1 MIARN
6 LSLSALALAS
16 ACGWA
21 LPAAAQDADAAAIQ
35 QELAAMRA
43 QMAAMAARV
52 ETLQAQLDQ
61 ATTKADAAQA
71 AVAAIETAP
80 AAAET
85 QVSWKGA
92 PEFKAEGGWT
102 FKPRGRLQ
110 VDAGTVSS
118 PAGITNDGLGF
129 GSEVRRAYLGF
140 EGKMPGGFGY
150 RAEID
155 VAQSG
160 VEITDLYLTYQAS
173 KQLTLTV
180 GQHKP
185 FWGLEEVTSDLFTSF
200 TERATTNTAFGYE
213 RRLGAS
219 GTWSAG
225 DVIVQGG
232 VFTDNA
238 NDLNDDGDNA
248 LSYDGRVVF
257 APKLGE
263 ARLHLGGSIHQREL
277 NDSATS
283 VRYRVRPFIHTPDVR
298 FVDTG
303 AIPATGETGYG
314 AEAAYIA
321 GPFHVTGE
329 AHWQRV
335 DHLTGSDPTFFGGFA
350 EVGYFL
356 TRGDTRGYKSGAF
369 DRTTPAS
376 PVGDGGIGAVQ
387 VNLRYDHLDLNDAGI
402 VGGTQDGF
410 GAAIVWTPTAYTRLM
425 ANYGRMKYR
434 DAAIPAAGGDRSYSV
449 DAFGARAQVDF

>member
-6 LSLSALALAS
+6 TSLSLLALAS

-21 LPAAAQDADAAAIQ
+21 LPAQAEDADAAALR

-43 QMAAMAARV
+43 QMAEMAARMEV
-52 ETLQAQLDQ
+52 LQGQLDQ
-61 ATTKADAAQA
+61 ATSKADAAQA

-80 AAAET
+80 PASGT
-85 QVSWKGA
+85 QISWKGA
-92 PEFKAEGGWT
+92 PEFKADGGWT

-110 VDAGTVSS
+110 IDAGAVGS
-118 PAGITNDGLGF
+118 PAGISNDGLGF
-129 GSEVRRAYLGF
+129 GSELRRAYIGF
-140 EGKMPGGFGY
+140 DGKIPGGFGY

-155 VAQSG
+155 VAQSS
-160 VEITDLYLTYQAS
+160 VEVTDFYLTYQAG

-185 FWGLEEVTSDLFTSF
+185 FFGLEELTSDLFTSF
-200 TERATTNTAFGYE
+200 TERAAINTAFGYK

-225 DVIVQGG
+225 DVIVQAG
-232 VFTDNA
+232 VFSDNVA
-238 NDLNDDGDNA
+238 DLNDDGNNA
-248 LSYDGRVVF
+248 LAYNGRVVF
-257 APKLGE
+257 APKVGE
-263 ARLHLGGSIHQREL
+263 GQLHLGGSIHQREL

-283 VRYRVRPFIHTPDVR
+283 VRYRVRPFLHTPDVR
-298 FVDTG
+298 FIDTG
-303 AIPATGETGYG
+303 AIPASSETGYG
-314 AEAAYIA
+314 VEGAYIA

-335 DHLTGSDPTFFGGFA
+335 NHLTGSDPTFFGGYA

-356 TRGDTRGYKSGAF
+356 TRGDTRGYKVGAF
-369 DRTTPAS
+369 DRITPAS
-376 PVGDGGIGAVQ
+376 PLGDGGIGAVQ
-387 VNLRYDHLDLNDAGI
+387 INLRYDHLDLNDAGI
-402 VGGTQDGF
+402 VGGTQDGL

-425 ANYGRMKYR
+425 ANYGRMKYS
-434 DAAIPAAGGDRSYSV
+434 DAALSAAGGDRAYSV
-449 DAFGARAQVDF
+449 DAFGARAQFDF